1 MAGINCGCV
10 QLAVQSSWNRHV
22 AMAEHDDRTDEHHR
36 ISPTFPPPNPGRL
49 APTLE
54 RNIRSLQARRA
65 LEERAAGLE
74 EWIAKAVTRFAGSM
88 AFVYLHVVLFGV
100 WVAVNTGLIPVL
112 PKWDESF
119 VILGTSAS
127 VEAIFLST
135 FVLISQNR
143 MAASNSARAD
153 LDLHVSLLAEHEVTK
168 LVTLVSA
175 IAGRMGIET
184 EADRELDELKQDVAP
199 DVVLNEIER
208 HSDRDGY

>member
-1 MAGINCGCV
+1 
-10 QLAVQSSWNRHV
+10 
-22 AMAEHDDRTDEHHR
+22 MAEHDDRTDGHHLA
-36 ISPTFPPPNPGRL
+36 SLTFPPPNAGRL

-54 RNIRSLQARRA
+54 CNIRSLQARCA
-65 LEERAAGLE
+65 LEEGATGPE

-100 WVAVNTGLIPVL
+100 WVAVNTGLVPAL

-119 VILGTSAS
+119 EILRTSAW

-143 MAASNSARAD
+143 MTASSSARAD

-184 EADRELDELKQDVAP
+184 EADRDIEELKQDVAP
-199 DVVLNEIER
+199 DAVLNEIER
-208 HSDRDGY
+208 STDPHG